1 MNSKLNNN
9 SKCFLFYKINYVTGV
24 LVTNWAKSLDI
35 FMSQLVLSENRD
47 TNKEYIF
54 VSTHKIF

>member
-1 MNSKLNNN
+1 M
-9 SKCFLFYKINYVTGV
+9 INYVTGV

-35 FMSQLVLSENRD
+35 FMSQLVLSENKD